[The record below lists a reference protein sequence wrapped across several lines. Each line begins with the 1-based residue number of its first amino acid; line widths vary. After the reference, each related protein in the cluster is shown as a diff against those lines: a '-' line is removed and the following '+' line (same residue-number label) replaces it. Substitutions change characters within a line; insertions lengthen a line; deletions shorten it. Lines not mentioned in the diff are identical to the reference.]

1 MTSAVRVLALEY
13 YLNVNKGYSYRSPMA
28 RNLQIPIYDSDDEI
42 SDNDLGLDS
51 KEISIF
57 QFSVV

>member
-1 MTSAVRVLALEY
+1 
-13 YLNVNKGYSYRSPMA
+13 MA

-51 KEISIF
+51 IFFISIGLHLNLGLTYIE
-57 QFSVV
+57 

>member
-1 MTSAVRVLALEY
+1 
-13 YLNVNKGYSYRSPMA
+13 MA

-51 KEISIF
+51 TQMIDLRSGVTGRGRASWDEDGRST
-57 QFSVV
+57 SRGP